1 MSDTGHEQGT
11 GDEFD
16 VLVQVASLDGNRQ
29 ISSGAALPEALASR
43 LDDIRAAMRVGGQS
57 VLAGADALPPDE
69 KWRLSELS
77 ATFGIT
83 LTAEAGVIV
92 SKATAGCTFE
102 VTLTFQRAEPAADG
116 S

>member
-1 MSDTGHEQGT
+1 MPVDDHERGA
-11 GDEFD
+11 GDGPT

-29 ISSGAALPEALASR
+29 IRSNTALPEALSGR
-43 LDDIRAAMRVGGQS
+43 VDDIRAAMRVGGES
-57 VLAGADALPPDE
+57 VLAGADALPADE

-77 ATFGIT
+77 AKFGIT

-102 VTLTFQRAEPAADG
+102 VTLTFQRTDPAADG
-116 S
+116 A